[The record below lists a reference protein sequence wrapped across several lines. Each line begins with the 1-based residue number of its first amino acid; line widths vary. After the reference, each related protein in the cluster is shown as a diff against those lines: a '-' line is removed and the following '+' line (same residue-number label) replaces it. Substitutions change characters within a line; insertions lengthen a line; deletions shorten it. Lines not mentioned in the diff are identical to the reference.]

1 MAMLGDQIKGD
12 LATGKLYFRPP
23 NFLRLE
29 QLTPEQELVI
39 SNEEILWWYIPH
51 QQRVYKYSAREFG
64 KELRLLSEIF
74 RGLIQVEERFQV
86 TMHKP
91 NELGENQIELTPNP
105 VWQNIDRII
114 ITVTKDYDI
123 RIVGIHY
130 QLGATTIFTLNG
142 IAEKKMFEKNFFSFE
157 VPEGVVLVE
166 EKGYD
171 AQVDD

>member
-1 MAMLGDQIKGD
+1 M
-12 LATGKLYFRPP
+12 YFRPP

-39 SNEEILWWYIPH
+39 SDEKTLWWYLPH
-51 QQRVYKYSAREFG
+51 QKRAYKYSALEFG
-64 KELRLLSEIF
+64 KELRLLSDIF

-86 TMHKP
+86 ATHKP
-91 NELGENQIELTPNP
+91 NELGENQLELTPNP
-105 VWQNIDRII
+105 AWQNIDRII
-114 ITVTKDYDI
+114 ITVTKAYDI

-142 IAEKKMFEKNFFSFE
+142 LTEKKIFEDNFFTFK

-166 EKGYD
+166 EKGHN
-171 AQVDD
+171 AQIVD